1 MSDDARPAFLFQSDD
16 GALRAVALNASGIG
30 LPALH
35 EGCWQLLGKFML
47 GVQEPTPM
55 GVAPEPILRGIVAK
69 GYFVYSTDGVLPFG
83 TSQ

>member
-35 EGCWQLLGKFML
+35 EGCWQLLGN
-47 GVQEPTPM
+47 
-55 GVAPEPILRGIVAK
+55 
-69 GYFVYSTDGVLPFG
+69 
-83 TSQ
+83 